1 MLDYTQDIQTLHIL
15 LYFQM
20 ANSEISKLNDSVDDL
35 NGKLERIAEFFC
47 EDKQKFNVEEL
58 LSRLLKFIEQLPA
71 LAKV

>member
-1 MLDYTQDIQTLHIL
+1 MLDYTQDMQTLHIL
-15 LYFQM
+15 YLQM

>member
-1 MLDYTQDIQTLHIL
+1 
-15 LYFQM
+15 M
-20 ANSEISKLNDSVDDL
+20 ANSEISKLSDSIDDL
-35 NGKLERIAEFFC
+35 NSKLEKIAEFFC

>member
-1 MLDYTQDIQTLHIL
+1 MYVAMYVVL
-15 LYFQM
+15 QM
-20 ANSEISKLNDSVDDL
+20 ANSEISKLSDSVDDL
-35 NGKLERIAEFFC
+35 NGKLEKVAEFFC

>member
-1 MLDYTQDIQTLHIL
+1 MYVAMYVVL
-15 LYFQM
+15 QM
-20 ANSEISKLNDSVDDL
+20 ANSEISKLSDSVDDL
-35 NGKLERIAEFFC
+35 NGKLDC